1 MNEKVLQDLVENC
14 EGVFGTMVQAVE
26 ELGEPRLKYTRPIPN
41 FKGQL
46 TLGYPDE
53 YDSALVIDVE
63 RYPKVMI
70 RRPLTASN
78 YVQRSSSAHGENAAV
93 RSEPDRSNGTGHDDA
108 TLNPLATVHN
118 ERTYH
123 VVDESAPGGKREV
136 ERDDLAKGYEYG
148 RTAVHISESDQNVTK
163 LETPAGLD
171 IIGFIPIDNV
181 SPANCYYHS
190 N

>member
-1 MNEKVLQDLVENC
+1 
-14 EGVFGTMVQAVE
+14 MVQAVE

-41 FKGQL
+41 FKGQI
-46 TLGYPDE
+46 TLGHPDE
-53 YDSALVIDVE
+53 YGSALVIDVE

-78 YVQRSSSAHGENAAV
+78 YVQRSLSAQGENTV
-93 RSEPDRSNGTGHDDA
+93 VPSEASRSNVNGEDDA

-123 VVDESAPGGKREV
+123 VVDDRAPGGKREV
-136 ERDDLAKGYEYG
+136 ERDSLAKGYEYG

-171 IIGFIPIDNV
+171 ILGFIPIDNV
-181 SPANCYYHS
+181 SHTNRYYLS
-190 N
+190 S